1 MIVGLYLL
9 IDLHFDHQ
17 LLLMYA
23 HKQRIIKA
31 IVMVLPALAIK
42 GISLMFHLII
52 HNHIVTPC
60 LLRMNSLY
68 GVIHTRCVFF
78 GEVTVCKIR

>member
-1 MIVGLYLL
+1 MTVGLYLL
-9 IDLHFDHQ
+9 IDLRFDHQ
-17 LLLMYA
+17 LLLIYTF
-23 HKQRIIKA
+23 KQRIIKA

-52 HNHIVTPC
+52 HNHIFTPC

-78 GEVTVCKIR
+78 

>member
-1 MIVGLYLL
+1 MTVGLYLL
-9 IDLHFDHQ
+9 IDLRFDHQ
-17 LLLMYA
+17 LLLIYTF
-23 HKQRIIKA
+23 KQRIIKA

-42 GISLMFHLII
+42 WISLMFHLII

-78 GEVTVCKIR
+78 

>member
-1 MIVGLYLL
+1 MTVGLYLL
-9 IDLHFDHQ
+9 IDLRFDHQ
-17 LLLMYA
+17 LLLIYTF
-23 HKQRIIKA
+23 KQRIKA

-68 GVIHTRCVFF
+68 GVIHTQCVFF
-78 GEVTVCKIR
+78 

>member
-1 MIVGLYLL
+1 MTVGLYLL
-9 IDLHFDHQ
+9 IDLRFDHQ
-17 LLLMYA
+17 LLLIYTF
-23 HKQRIIKA
+23 KQRIIKA

-42 GISLMFHLII
+42 RISLMFHLII

-68 GVIHTRCVFF
+68 GVIHTRCVFL
-78 GEVTVCKIR
+78 VV

>member
-1 MIVGLYLL
+1 MTVGLYLL
-9 IDLHFDHQ
+9 IDLRFDHQ
-17 LLLMYA
+17 LLLIYTF
-23 HKQRIIKA
+23 KQRIKA

-68 GVIHTRCVFF
+68 SVIHTRYVFF
-78 GEVTVCKIR
+78 